1 MWYWLIVSVVAW
13 GFLSLI
19 GVYWHPLRPS
29 SAETI
34 LLATATGCVANWLQ
48 NRVLHCGITAPIL
61 LIAGVIFLLADM
73 RLIHVNPTLVWT
85 LTLVG
90 VGIAFL
96 VESRYERRSRRRT

>member
-29 SAETI
+29 SAATI
-34 LLATATGCVANWLQ
+34 LLAMAIGCVVNWLQ
-48 NRVLHCGITAPIL
+48 DRVLHCGITGPIF
-61 LIAGVIFLLADM
+61 LIAGVMFLLADM
-73 RLIHVNPTLVWT
+73 QLIHLNSNLVWT

-90 VGIAFL
+90 VAIAFL
-96 VESRYERRSRRRT
+96 LESRYTSRSKR